1 MFNNLVNV
9 AQSDNLTSEEL
20 QAFYRL
26 QVENLMHLIGKVRED
41 VSINFLKVFD
51 LNKEDLVRVAP

>member
-41 VSINFLKVFD
+41 VSQ
-51 LNKEDLVRVAP
+51 